1 MKILY
6 NKYRTIITSL
16 ILVITSMIF
25 ILSFLS
31 LSSCRSA
38 EHDNIVAGG
47 AIAAVKINL
56 LGSDYASGKSS
67 NQANLK
73 ETGLPVKGNVQRQSK
88 MITPSLFF
96 EAELAPSNND
106 AKKSGNAST
115 ESSALVAGDQIGA
128 GMKFRIIAYRQDDN
142 SYQAH
147 QDYTV
152 GEQAQPLMLDSG
164 KAYTIIAYSYGST
177 SALPQISTGEMT
189 NLSQAQIGYDDNN
202 KDLMYQKTEGF
213 IPDGNNP
220 NNKVDIKL
228 RHKLNQITTVINS
241 YIGDINEISWA
252 NLKPHHPQGILSLST
267 GTMSRTYESDERLN
281 FSGSFPTTTA
291 TADPVLINADTGGS
305 LTGLFSANLT
315 VSGTVNKTI
324 DLPNI
329 FKITPEYKS
338 KLTINLRK
346 CGAYISPTEF
356 KEFMCQNLG
365 ATEGIDPFSPEAGN
379 HGAKYQ
385 WGYKPINANLSDDRY
400 YTQSDDQSN
409 PASISGWNTT
419 SKPDGSWSDTSKTAN
434 DPCPSGYR
442 VPTVAQWHAVINNN
456 PNVERVGSWADDQ
469 NYTTALY
476 FRSPSNVRTLM
487 LPAAGN
493 RSNVDGT
500 LLHRGEEGHYWS
512 SSGITATSNAHH
524 MYFYSSSLNT
534 YDDYFRSFGF
544 SVRCIAE

>member
-1 MKILY
+1 MKKNINI
-6 NKYRTIITSL
+6 NKRIKHISFS
-16 ILVITSMIF
+16 IA
-25 ILSFLS
+25 ILSNLFYI
-31 LSSCRSA
+31 SSCRSA

-73 ETGLPVKGNVQRQSK
+73 ETGLPVKDNVQRQSK

-106 AKKSGNAST
+106 ANKSGRAST
-115 ESSALVAGDQIGA
+115 EPTALIAGDQIGA

-142 SYQAH
+142 SYQAY

-177 SALPQISTGEMT
+177 SALPEISTGEMT
-189 NLSQAQIGYDDNN
+189 NLSQAKIGYDDNN
-202 KDLMYQKTEGF
+202 KDLMYQKIEGF

-241 YIGDINEISWA
+241 YIGDISEISWA
-252 NLKPHHPQGILSLST
+252 YLKPHHPQGVLSLSN

-291 TADPVLINADTGGS
+291 TADPVLINADTNGS
-305 LTGLFSANLT
+305 LTGLFSASLT
-315 VSGTVNKTI
+315 VNHVGKTI
-324 DLPNI
+324 DLPNT
-329 FKITPEYKS
+329 FKITPENKS
-338 KLTINLRK
+338 TLTINLKK
-346 CGAYISPTEF
+346 CGAYLGPNNTQW

-365 ATEGIDPFSPEAGN
+365 ATEGINPFSPEAGN

-385 WGYKPINANLSDDRY
+385 WGYKPINVNSSDDRY
-400 YTQSDDQSN
+400 YTQTDDQANNGAIVGWNQTGMSDD
-409 PASISGWNTT
+409 
-419 SKPDGSWSDTSKTAN
+419 SWSDISKTVN
-434 DPCPSGYR
+434 DPCPDNFR
-442 VPTVAQWHAVINNN
+442 VPTSAQWEAVVAYNTASQI
-456 PNVERVGSWADDQ
+456 GSWNPSDSNFGGMVRLGDHLYLPTAGYRRAD
-469 NYTTALY
+469 
-476 FRSPSNVRTLM
+476 S
-487 LPAAGN
+487 AGEI
-493 RSNVDGT
+493 DT
-500 LLHRGEEGHYWS
+500 RGGLISYWS
-512 SSGITATSNAHH
+512 STISSFSDYAYVLSWYYSGGIQGK
-524 MYFYSSSLNT
+524 SSSSKINGL
-534 YDDYFRSFGF
+534 SI
-544 SVRCIAE
+544 RCISK

>member
-1 MKILY
+1 MKKNINI
-6 NKYRTIITSL
+6 NKRIKHISFS
-16 ILVITSMIF
+16 IA
-25 ILSFLS
+25 ILSNLFYIG
-31 LSSCRSA
+31 SCRSA
-38 EHDNIVAGG
+38 EHDNIVSGG
-47 AIAAVKINL
+47 GIAAVKINL

-96 EAELAPSNND
+96 EAELAPSNNN
-106 AKKSGNAST
+106 AKKSGNASA

-152 GEQAQPLMLDSG
+152 GEQAQSLMLDSG

-177 SALPQISTGEMT
+177 SALPEISTGEMT
-189 NLSQAQIGYDDNN
+189 NLSQAKINYDDNN

-228 RHKLNQITTVINS
+228 RHKLSQITTVINS

-252 NLKPHHPQGILSLST
+252 NLKPHHPQGVLSLST

-305 LTGLFSANLT
+305 LTGIFLANLT

-365 ATEGIDPFSPEAGN
+365 ATEGINPFSPEAGN

-385 WGYKPINANLSDDRY
+385 WGYKPTNENSSDDRY
-400 YTQSDDQSN
+400 YTQADDQSN
-409 PASISGWNTT
+409 SGIISGWNAIGM
-419 SKPDGSWSDTSKTAN
+419 PDGSWSDTSKTAN
-434 DPCPSGYR
+434 DPCPPGYR
-442 VPTVAQWHAVINNN
+442 VPTSSLMMLVQRYNKNI
-456 PNVERVGSWADDQ
+456 ERVGSWNDDSN
-469 NYTTALY
+469 NYTSAIY
-476 FRSPSNVRTLM
+476 VRNSSNDRTLM
-487 LPAAGN
+487 FPTVGV
-493 RSNVDGT
+493 RDIDGT
-500 LLHRGEEGHYWS
+500 LYGRGQKGLYWLS
-512 SSGITATSNAHH
+512 SSYDLI
-524 MYFYSSSLNT
+524 SSLTILIDENDFLAQINYKYT
-534 YDDYFRSFGF
+534 SGL
-544 SVRCIAE
+544 SVRCVAE

>member
-1 MKILY
+1 MKKNINI
-6 NKYRTIITSL
+6 NKSIKHISFN
-16 ILVITSMIF
+16 IA
-25 ILSFLS
+25 ILSNLFYI
-31 LSSCRSA
+31 SSCRSA
-38 EHDNIVAGG
+38 EHDNIIAGG
-47 AIAAVKINL
+47 GIAAVKINL

-67 NQANLK
+67 TQANLK
-73 ETGLPVKGNVQRQSK
+73 ETTLPVKGNVQRQSK

-96 EAELAPSNND
+96 EAELAPSNNN
-106 AKKSGNAST
+106 AKKSGNASA
-115 ESSALVAGDQIGA
+115 ESSILVNGDQIGA

-228 RHKLNQITTVINS
+228 RHKLSQITTVINS
-241 YIGDINEISWA
+241 YIGDISEISWA
-252 NLKPHHPQGILSLST
+252 YLRPHHPQGVLSLSN
-267 GTMSRTYESDERLN
+267 GTISRTYESTERLN

-291 TADPVLINADTGGS
+291 TADPVLVNADTGGS

-315 VSGTVNKTI
+315 VSGTGNKTI
-324 DLPNI
+324 DLPNT

-338 KLTINLRK
+338 TLTINLIK
-346 CGAYISPTEF
+346 CGAYIGPNTDPANY

-365 ATEGIDPFSPEAGN
+365 ATEGINPFSPEAGN

-385 WGYKPINANLSDDRY
+385 WGYKPINANSSDDSY
-400 YTQSDDQSN
+400 ITQSDDQSN
-409 PASISGWNTT
+409 SGMIPGWHRGNRP
-419 SKPDGSWSDTSKTAN
+419 SDSWSDMSKTAN
-434 DPCPSGYR
+434 DPCPHGYR
-442 VPTVAQWHAVINNN
+442 VPTKAQWQAVIDNNN
-456 PNVERVGSWADDQ
+456 IERVGSWSNDG
-469 NYTTALY
+469 NYTSAAY
-476 FRSPSNVRTLM
+476 YRNSSIRTLM
-487 LPAAGN
+487 LPTSGN
-493 RSNVDGT
+493 RDYFNGE
-500 LLHRGEEGHYWS
+500 LFKRGNIGSYWS
-512 SSGITATSNAHH
+512 STDYGNNAASYYLYTGNNVITAQYQSYGNP
-524 MYFYSSSLNT
+524 
-534 YDDYFRSFGF
+534 
-544 SVRCIAE
+544 VRCIAE

>member
-1 MKILY
+1 MKKNINI
-6 NKYRTIITSL
+6 NKSIKHISFN
-16 ILVITSMIF
+16 IA
-25 ILSFLS
+25 ILSNLFYI
-31 LSSCRSA
+31 SSCRSA
-38 EHDNIVAGG
+38 EHDNIIAGG
-47 AIAAVKINL
+47 GIAAVKINL

-67 NQANLK
+67 TQANLK
-73 ETGLPVKGNVQRQSK
+73 ETNLPVKGNVQRQSK

-96 EAELAPSNND
+96 EAELAPSNNN
-106 AKKSGNAST
+106 AKKSGNASA
-115 ESSALVAGDQIGA
+115 ESSILVNGDQIGA

-228 RHKLNQITTVINS
+228 RHKLSQITTVINS
-241 YIGDINEISWA
+241 YIGNISEISWA
-252 NLKPHHPQGILSLST
+252 YLRPHHPQGVLSLSN
-267 GTMSRTYESDERLN
+267 GTISRTYESTERLN

-291 TADPVLINADTGGS
+291 TADPVLINADTNGN
-305 LTGLFSANLT
+305 LTGLFSASLT
-315 VSGTVNKTI
+315 VNHVGKTI
-324 DLPNI
+324 DLPNS

-338 KLTINLRK
+338 NLTINLRK
-346 CGAYISPTEF
+346 CGAYIGPNTDPANY

-365 ATEGIDPFSPEAGN
+365 STEGINPFSPEAGN

-385 WGYKPINANLSDDRY
+385 WGAQKEETGRYISQAN
-400 YTQSDDQSN
+400 DQSN
-409 PASISGWNTT
+409 SGSIPGWNSTP
-419 SKPDGSWSDTSKTAN
+419 KPDGSWSDTSKTAN

-442 VPTVAQWHAVINNN
+442 VPTKAQWQAVINNN
-456 PNVERVGSWADDQ
+456 PNIERVGSWDENG

-476 FRSPSNVRTLM
+476 FRSSSNIRTLM
-487 LPAAGN
+487 LPAAGYRHYAGGALLSSRGENGYFWSTSEAVSNASYLSFGSTRVNVNGDN
-493 RSNVDGT
+493 RSYG
-500 LLHRGEEGHYWS
+500 L
-512 SSGITATSNAHH
+512 
-524 MYFYSSSLNT
+524 
-534 YDDYFRSFGF
+534 
-544 SVRCIAE
+544 SVRCVAE

>member
-1 MKILY
+1 M
-6 NKYRTIITSL
+6 
-16 ILVITSMIF
+16 
-25 ILSFLS
+25 LSNLFYI
-31 LSSCRSA
+31 SSCRSA

-73 ETGLPVKGNVQRQSK
+73 ETGLPVKDNVQRQSK

-106 AKKSGNAST
+106 ANKSGRAST
-115 ESSALVAGDQIGA
+115 EPTALIAGDQIGA

-142 SYQAH
+142 SYQAY

-177 SALPQISTGEMT
+177 SALPEISTGEMT
-189 NLSQAQIGYDDNN
+189 NLSQAKIGYDDNN
-202 KDLMYQKTEGF
+202 KDLMYHKTEGF

-241 YIGDINEISWA
+241 YIGDISEISWA
-252 NLKPHHPQGILSLST
+252 DLRPHHPQGVLSLSN
-267 GTMSRTYESDERLN
+267 GAISRTYESAERLK
-281 FSGSFPTTTA
+281 FSGTFPTTTA
-291 TADPVLINADTGGS
+291 TADPVLINADTNGS

-315 VSGTVNKTI
+315 VSGTGNKTI
-324 DLPNI
+324 DLPNT

-338 KLTINLRK
+338 TLTINLKK
-346 CGAYISPTEF
+346 CGAYLGPNNTQW

-365 ATEGIDPFSPEAGN
+365 ATEGINPFSPEAGN

-385 WGYKPINANLSDDRY
+385 WGYKPINVNSSDDRY
-400 YTQSDDQSN
+400 YTQADDQSN
-409 PASISGWNTT
+409 SGLISGWNSTP
-419 SKPDGSWSDTSKTAN
+419 KPNGSWSDASKTAN

-442 VPTVAQWHAVINNN
+442 VPTQAQWQAVISNN
-456 PNVERVGSWADDQ
+456 NVERVGTWVNDG

-476 FRSPSNVRTLM
+476 FRNPSNVRTLM
-487 LPAAGN
+487 LPAAGS
-493 RSNVDGT
+493 RYGTDGT
-500 LLHRGEEGHYWS
+500 LGSRGDYGSYWS
-512 SSGITATSNAHH
+512 SSEATSTASIL
-524 MYFYSSSLNT
+524 YFYSSSVVVSYSN
-534 YDDYFRSFGF
+534 RSYGF
-544 SVRCIAE
+544 SVRCVAE

>member
-1 MKILY
+1 MKKNINI
-6 NKYRTIITSL
+6 NKSIKHISFN
-16 ILVITSMIF
+16 IA
-25 ILSFLS
+25 ILSNFFYI
-31 LSSCRSA
+31 SSCRSA
-38 EHDNIVAGG
+38 EHDNIIAGG
-47 AIAAVKINL
+47 GIAAVKINL

-67 NQANLK
+67 TQANLK
-73 ETGLPVKGNVQRQSK
+73 ETNLPVKGNVQRQSK

-96 EAELAPSNND
+96 EAELAPSNNN
-106 AKKSGNAST
+106 AKKSGNASA
-115 ESSALVAGDQIGA
+115 ESSILVNGDQIGA

-228 RHKLNQITTVINS
+228 RHKLSQITTVINS
-241 YIGDINEISWA
+241 YIGNISEISWA
-252 NLKPHHPQGILSLST
+252 YLRPHHPQGVLSLSN
-267 GTMSRTYESDERLN
+267 GTISRTYESTERLN

-291 TADPVLINADTGGS
+291 TANPVLINADTGGS
-305 LTGLFSANLT
+305 LTGVFLANLT
-315 VSGTVNKTI
+315 ISGIGNKTI
-324 DLPNI
+324 DLPNT
-329 FKITPEYKS
+329 FKITPEYRS
-338 KLTINLRK
+338 NLTINLRK
-346 CGAYISPTEF
+346 CGVYIGPNTDPANY

-385 WGYKPINANLSDDRY
+385 WGAQTGESGRY
-400 YTQSDDQSN
+400 ISQADDQNNSGT
-409 PASISGWNTT
+409 ISGWDSTP
-419 SKPDGSWSDTSKTAN
+419 KPGGSWSDTSKTAN

-442 VPTVAQWHAVINNN
+442 VPTKAQWQAVINNN
-456 PNVERVGSWADDQ
+456 PNIERVGSWDENG

-476 FRSPSNVRTLM
+476 FRSPSNIRTLM
-487 LPAAGN
+487 LPAAGYRHYAGGALLGSRGENGYFWSTSEAVSNASYLSFGSTRVNVNGDN
-493 RSNVDGT
+493 RSYG
-500 LLHRGEEGHYWS
+500 L
-512 SSGITATSNAHH
+512 
-524 MYFYSSSLNT
+524 
-534 YDDYFRSFGF
+534 
-544 SVRCIAE
+544 SVRCVAE

>member
-1 MKILY
+1 MKKNINI
-6 NKYRTIITSL
+6 NKRIKHISFS
-16 ILVITSMIF
+16 IA
-25 ILSFLS
+25 ILSNL
-31 LSSCRSA
+31 LYIGSCRSA
-38 EHDNIVAGG
+38 EHDNIVSGG
-47 AIAAVKINL
+47 EIAAVRINL

-96 EAELAPSNND
+96 EAELAPSNNN
-106 AKKSGNAST
+106 AKKSGNASA
-115 ESSALVAGDQIGA
+115 ESSALLARDQIGA

-147 QDYTV
+147 QDYIV

-177 SALPQISTGEMT
+177 SALPKISTGEMT

-202 KDLMYQKTEGF
+202 KDLMYQRTEGF

-228 RHKLNQITTVINS
+228 RHKLSQITTVINS
-241 YIGDINEISWA
+241 YIGDISEISWA
-252 NLKPHHPQGILSLST
+252 YLKPHHPQGVLSLSN
-267 GTMSRTYESDERLN
+267 GTISRNYESDERLN

-291 TADPVLINADTGGS
+291 TADPVLINADTNGS

-315 VSGTVNKTI
+315 VSGIGNKTI

-338 KLTINLRK
+338 NLTINLRK
-346 CGAYISPTEF
+346 CGAYLGANNTQW

-365 ATEGIDPFSPEAGN
+365 ATAGIDPFSPESGN

-385 WGYKPINANLSDDRY
+385 WGYKPINENSSDDSY
-400 YTQSDDQSN
+400 YTQADDQGNSG
-409 PASISGWNTT
+409 SIPGWNSTP
-419 SKPDGSWSDTSKTAN
+419 KPDGSWSDTSKTLS

-442 VPTVAQWHAVINNN
+442 VPTYNQWNAVVSNN
-456 PNVERVGSWADDQ
+456 PNIERVGSWNNDSN
-469 NYTTALY
+469 NYTSALY
-476 FRSPSNVRTLM
+476 FRTSSNIRTLM
-487 LPAAGN
+487 LPTAGYRYN
-493 RSNVDGT
+493 ISGT
-500 LLHRGEEGHYWS
+500 LFNRGLNGMYWMAYGS
-512 SSGITATSNAHH
+512 DIDARYLYIKNDNVITYLQNR
-524 MYFYSSSLNT
+524 FY
-534 YDDYFRSFGF
+534 
-544 SVRCIAE
+544 

>member
-1 MKILY
+1 MKKNINI
-6 NKYRTIITSL
+6 NKSIKHISFS
-16 ILVITSMIF
+16 IAM
-25 ILSFLS
+25 LSNLFS
-31 LSSCRSA
+31 ISSCRSA
-38 EHDNIVAGG
+38 EHDNIVVVGG
-47 AIAAVKINL
+47 IAAVKINL

-73 ETGLPVKGNVQRQSK
+73 EMGLPVNGNVQRQSK

-106 AKKSGNAST
+106 AKKSGNTSA

-128 GMKFRIIAYRQDDN
+128 GMKFRIIAYKQDDN

-177 SALPQISTGEMT
+177 SALPEISTGEMT
-189 NLSQAQIGYDDNN
+189 NLSQAQIDYDDNN

-228 RHKLNQITTVINS
+228 RHKLSQITTVINS
-241 YIGDINEISWA
+241 YIGNISEISWA
-252 NLKPHHPQGILSLST
+252 DLRPHHPQGVLSLSN
-267 GTMSRTYESDERLN
+267 GTMSRTYESTERLN

-291 TADPVLINADTGGS
+291 TANPVLINADTGGS

-346 CGAYISPTEF
+346 CGAYFGPNDTQW

-385 WGYKPINANLSDDRY
+385 WGAQTGEAGRY
-400 YTQSDDQSN
+400 ISQSDDQSN
-409 PASISGWNTT
+409 SGSISGWNSTL
-419 SKPDGSWSDTSKTAN
+419 KPVGSWSDTNKTAN

-442 VPTVAQWHAVINNN
+442 VPTDNQWMDLVYNTNILDNL
-456 PNVERVGSWADDQ
+456 ERIGSWINDNT
-469 NYTTALY
+469 NYTTAIY
-476 FRSPSNVRTLM
+476 FRTSSKIRTLM
-487 LPAAGN
+487 LPTAGY
-493 RSNVDGT
+493 RDG
-500 LLHRGEEGHYWS
+500 LYGDLKQRGNGGYYWS
-512 SSGITATSNAHH
+512 SSGSPGRYHFLGFNKDI
-524 MYFYSSSLNT
+524 M
-534 YDDYFRSFGF
+534 FGSAREMNIGI

>member
-1 MKILY
+1 MLS
-6 NKYRTIITSL
+6 SL
-16 ILVITSMIF
+16 FYI
-25 ILSFLS
+25 
-31 LSSCRSA
+31 SSCRSA
-38 EHDNIVAGG
+38 EHDNIIAGG
-47 AIAAVKINL
+47 GIAAVKINL

-96 EAELAPSNND
+96 EAELAPSND
-106 AKKSGNAST
+106 AKKSGRSST
-115 ESSALVAGDQIGA
+115 EPTALIAGDQIGA

-142 SYQAH
+142 SYQGH

-152 GEQAQPLMLDSG
+152 GEQAQPLMLDGG

-177 SALPQISTGEMT
+177 SALPEISTGEMT
-189 NLSQAQIGYDDNN
+189 NLSQAKISYDDNN

-228 RHKLNQITTVINS
+228 RHKLNQITTIINS
-241 YIGDINEISWA
+241 YIGDISEISWA
-252 NLKPHHPQGILSLST
+252 DLRPHHPQGVLSLST
-267 GTMSRTYESDERLN
+267 GTISRTYESTERLN

-291 TADPVLINADTGGS
+291 TADPVLINADTNGS

-315 VSGTVNKTI
+315 ISGTGNKTI

-329 FKITPEYKS
+329 FKITPENKS
-338 KLTINLRK
+338 TLTINLRK
-346 CGAYISPTEF
+346 CGAYIGPNTNPTNY

-365 ATEGIDPFSPEAGN
+365 ATEGINPFSPEAGN

-385 WGYKPINANLSDDRY
+385 WGARTGEAGRY
-400 YTQSDDQSN
+400 ISQADDQSN
-409 PASISGWNTT
+409 SGIIPGWNSIPT
-419 SKPDGSWSDTSKTAN
+419 PDGSWSDTNKTAN

-442 VPTVAQWHAVINNN
+442 VPTNAQWQAVIDNNN
-456 PNVERVGSWADDQ
+456 VEKVGSWDNDG

-476 FRSPSNVRTLM
+476 FRNPSNVRTLM
-487 LPAAGN
+487 LPATGY
-493 RSNVDGT
+493 RYDLEGGT
-500 LLHRGEEGHYWS
+500 LYFRGNSGLYWS
-512 SSGITATSNAHH
+512 SSEATSTAS
-524 MYFYSSSLNT
+524 YLLVSRSSVNVYNSYRT
-534 YDDYFRSFGF
+534 YGL

>member
-1 MKILY
+1 MKRNI
-6 NKYRTIITSL
+6 NKNIKHISFS
-16 ILVITSMIF
+16 IAM
-25 ILSFLS
+25 LSNLFYI
-31 LSSCRSA
+31 SSCRSA

-73 ETGLPVKGNVQRQSK
+73 ETGLPVKDNVQRQSK

-106 AKKSGNAST
+106 ANKSGRAST
-115 ESSALVAGDQIGA
+115 EPTALIAGDQIGA

-142 SYQAH
+142 SYQAY

-177 SALPQISTGEMT
+177 SALPEISTGEMT
-189 NLSQAQIGYDDNN
+189 NLSQAKIGYDDNN
-202 KDLMYQKTEGF
+202 KDLMYHKTEGF

-241 YIGDINEISWA
+241 YIGDISEISWA
-252 NLKPHHPQGILSLST
+252 DLRPHHPQGVLSLSN
-267 GTMSRTYESDERLN
+267 GAISRTYESAERLK
-281 FSGSFPTTTA
+281 FSGTFPTTTA
-291 TADPVLINADTGGS
+291 TADPVLINADTNGS

-315 VSGTVNKTI
+315 VSGTGNKTI
-324 DLPNI
+324 DLPNT

-338 KLTINLRK
+338 TLTINLKK
-346 CGAYISPTEF
+346 CGAYLGPNNTQW

-365 ATEGIDPFSPEAGN
+365 ATEGINPFSPEAGN

-385 WGYKPINANLSDDRY
+385 WGYKPINVNSSDDRY
-400 YTQSDDQSN
+400 YTQADDQSN
-409 PASISGWNTT
+409 SGLISGWNSTP
-419 SKPDGSWSDTSKTAN
+419 KPNGSWSDASKTAN

-442 VPTVAQWHAVINNN
+442 VPTQAQWQAVISNN
-456 PNVERVGSWADDQ
+456 NVERVGTWVNDG

-476 FRSPSNVRTLM
+476 FRNPSNVRTLM
-487 LPAAGN
+487 LPAAGS
-493 RSNVDGT
+493 RYGTDGT
-500 LLHRGEEGHYWS
+500 LGSRGDYGSYWS
-512 SSGITATSNAHH
+512 SSEATSTASIL
-524 MYFYSSSLNT
+524 YFYSSSVVVSYSN
-534 YDDYFRSFGF
+534 RSYGF
-544 SVRCIAE
+544 SVRCVAE

>member
-1 MKILY
+1 MKKNINI
-6 NKYRTIITSL
+6 NKSIKHISFN
-16 ILVITSMIF
+16 IA
-25 ILSFLS
+25 ILSNLFYI
-31 LSSCRSA
+31 SSCRSA
-38 EHDNIVAGG
+38 EHDNIIAGG
-47 AIAAVKINL
+47 GIAAVKINL

-67 NQANLK
+67 TQANLK
-73 ETGLPVKGNVQRQSK
+73 EMGLPVNGNVQRQSK

-115 ESSALVAGDQIGA
+115 EFSALVAGDQIGA

-177 SALPQISTGEMT
+177 SALPQISTGEIT
-189 NLSQAQIGYDDNN
+189 NISQAKINYDDNN

-220 NNKVDIKL
+220 NNKIDIKL
-228 RHKLNQITTVINS
+228 RHKLSQITTIINS

-252 NLKPHHPQGILSLST
+252 NLKPHHPQGVLSLST
-267 GTMSRTYESDERLN
+267 GTMSRTYESTERLN

-291 TADPVLINADTGGS
+291 TANPVLINADTGGS

-338 KLTINLRK
+338 TLTINLRK
-346 CGAYISPTEF
+346 CGAYLGPNNTQW

-365 ATEGIDPFSPEAGN
+365 ATEGIAPFSPEAGN

-385 WGYKPINANLSDDRY
+385 WGAQTEETGRY
-400 YTQSDDQSN
+400 ISQADDQNNSG
-409 PASISGWNTT
+409 AISGWNTT
-419 SKPDGSWSDTSKTAN
+419 PKPDDSWSDTSKTAN

-442 VPTVAQWHAVINNN
+442 VPTIAQWEAVIDNN
-456 PNVERVGSWADDQ
+456 PNIERVGSWATDG
-469 NYTTALY
+469 NYTSALY
-476 FRSPSNVRTLM
+476 IRNSSNIRTLM
-487 LPAAGN
+487 LPAAGY
-493 RSNVDGT
+493 RHTPEGT
-500 LLHRGEEGHYWS
+500 LYNRGNSGYYRS
-512 SSGITATSNAHH
+512 SSGATSNA
-524 MYFYSSSLNT
+524 YFLYFNSSSVNT
-534 YDDYFRSFGF
+534 SITNSTYGF
-544 SVRCIAE
+544 SVRCVAE